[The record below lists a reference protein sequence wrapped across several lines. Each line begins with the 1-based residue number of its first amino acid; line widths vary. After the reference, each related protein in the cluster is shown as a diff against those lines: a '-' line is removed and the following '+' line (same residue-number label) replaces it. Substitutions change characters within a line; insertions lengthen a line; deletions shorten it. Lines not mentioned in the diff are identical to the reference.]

1 MDAEVMPSYIKVG
14 TRLVEKQ
21 TKVYPYSRYD
31 RLTTAQ
37 AERNAL
43 ARSLRE
49 AGYTVK
55 VYSHSEFCGLEYW
68 RE

>member
-37 AERNAL
+37 RERNAL

-49 AGYTVK
+49 AGY
-55 VYSHSEFCGLEYW
+55 SHSEFCGLEYW